1 MSEFVTNDDMFGKY
15 CKIPTGCSRTEHI
28 YKIVKRI
35 ESNTYCDVPLY
46 SGQTEEITHKDSVPV
61 LLVIHCGVYES
72 EVVRVPL
79 AACKICG
86 RPDGWISVKDR
97 LPDCNGQYLV
107 AYHPFCWD
115 DVRCNEV
122 RVDIDSYREL
132 ETPRRKGW
140 AHNKHRLV
148 THWQPLPDP
157 PKKEKKNDKLRT
169 N

>member
-86 RPDGWISVKDR
+86 RPDGWISIKDR
-97 LPDCNGQYLV
+97 LPDTDRNVSVYDRVVGVIIGYYGKRFNNKEPCRWYLNGV
-107 AYHPFCWD
+107 
-115 DVRCNEV
+115 VVN
-122 RVDIDSYREL
+122 SYEP
-132 ETPRRKGW
+132 EI
-140 AHNKHRLV
+140 
-148 THWQPLPDP
+148 THWRELPDP
-157 PKKEKKNDKLRT
+157 PRMEKSK
-169 N
+169 

>member
-46 SGQTEEITHKDSVPV
+46 SGKTEEITHKDLVPV

-86 RPDGWISVKDR
+86 KPDGWISVKDR
-97 LPDCNGQYLV
+97 LPDTSRYVIGCSDLGDVFECWYRTIDEHWVRHGIVLV
-107 AYHPFCWD
+107 
-115 DVRCNEV
+115 E
-122 RVDIDSYREL
+122 DI
-132 ETPRRKGW
+132 
-140 AHNKHRLV
+140 
-148 THWQPLPDP
+148 THWRELPDP
-157 PKKEKKNDKLRT
+157 PRMDGEI
-169 N
+169 

>member
-86 RPDGWISVKDR
+86 RPDGWISVKDN
-97 LPDCNGQYLV
+97 LPDT
-107 AYHPFCWD
+107 
-115 DVRCNEV
+115 VRTVIIYTRWGCV
-122 RVDIDSYREL
+122 RSGWYNPEL
-132 ETPRRKGW
+132 QVWFSIYGIEIKS
-140 AHNKHRLV
+140 V
-148 THWQPLPDP
+148 THWRALPDP
-157 PKKEKKNDKLRT
+157 PRKLKE
-169 N
+169 

>member
-15 CKIPTGCSRTEHI
+15 CKIPTGCSRTEHV

-72 EVVRVPL
+72 EVVRVAF

-86 RPDGWISVKDR
+86 EPDGWISVKDR
-97 LPDCNGQYLV
+97 LPDTDREVLV
-107 AYHPFCWD
+107 YDLDFGCFVLSCRGMEWEDLPFFQ
-115 DVRCNEV
+115 
-122 RVDIDSYREL
+122 
-132 ETPRRKGW
+132 P
-140 AHNKHRLV
+140 HV
-148 THWQPLPDP
+148 THWRELPDP
-157 PKKEKKNDKLRT
+157 PRKLKE
-169 N
+169 

>member
-46 SGQTEEITHKDSVPV
+46 SGQTEEITHKDFVPV

-72 EVVRVPL
+72 EVVRVHL

-86 RPDGWISVKDR
+86 KPDGWISVKDR
-97 LPDCNGQYLV
+97 LPNTERCDC
-107 AYHPFCWD
+107 
-115 DVRCNEV
+115 VRSFFGRDGRILWRAV
-122 RVDIDSYREL
+122 QS
-132 ETPRRKGW
+132 
-140 AHNKHRLV
+140 
-148 THWQPLPDP
+148 
-157 PKKEKKNDKLRT
+157 
-169 N
+169 